1 VLTGLAVLLITA
13 PVAHAQAGEP
23 VTVST
28 VVGDAGS
35 ATTTTVMSAETVTAE
50 TVSVQGTLSAGS
62 NNVPDV
68 QISVAAEDGEVVGT
82 ATTDSNGKWS
92 VVLEEPGTYVVTIDV
107 DTLPDN
113 VSLRD
118 PERTSVTVDV
128 SAGRPKGVLF
138 ALADSAAVSAPGR
151 ADRLFDLFAAGLR
164 LGLIV
169 ALAAVGL
176 TVIYAVT
183 DLTNFMH
190 GEILTFGAI
199 AAWILNSASWG
210 PVWPIVFAG
219 IGGVV
224 LGAGMGGALELGL
237 WRPLRARRTG
247 SVAAMVVSI
256 GLALVLRN
264 LYQLT
269 FESSPRPYRE
279 YGSQGPISIGP
290 IDITAKDLWAMGI
303 CTVLLV
309 IAALLLRFT
318 RTGTSIR
325 AVADEPALASASGI
339 GVNRVILLVWIFGAG
354 LTAAAGVLYGVT
366 NTVEWDMGFRLLL
379 IIFAAVVLGGLG
391 SPAGAALGA
400 ILVGVTTEMST
411 YWIDTDLKFAVALV
425 ALIGVLLVRPQGLLG
440 RAQRVA

>member
-1 VLTGLAVLLITA
+1 
-13 PVAHAQAGEP
+13 
-23 VTVST
+23 
-28 VVGDAGS
+28 
-35 ATTTTVMSAETVTAE
+35 
-50 TVSVQGTLSAGS
+50 
-62 NNVPDV
+62 
-68 QISVAAEDGEVVGT
+68 
-82 ATTDSNGKWS
+82 
-92 VVLEEPGTYVVTIDV
+92 
-107 DTLPDN
+107 
-113 VSLRD
+113 
-118 PERTSVTVDV
+118 
-128 SAGRPKGVLF
+128 
-138 ALADSAAVSAPGR
+138 
-151 ADRLFDLFAAGLR
+151 
-164 LGLIV
+164 
-169 ALAAVGL
+169 
-176 TVIYAVT
+176 
-183 DLTNFMH
+183 
-190 GEILTFGAI
+190 
-199 AAWILNSASWG
+199 
-210 PVWPIVFAG
+210 
-219 IGGVV
+219 
-224 LGAGMGGALELGL
+224 MGGALELGL